1 MLCNI
6 LLTALKKIIAALVVG
21 RTLQDTV
28 LWSWVWKGEGC
39 IQISIFLYRCSESKQ
54 LCGLQFFVWKGAR
67 VYSVSGLENTIW
79 GEEATRI
86 NIASVVSLIS
96 SIFAWLSANFFL
108 FLLSTAY
115 SCESISLKSMQHL
128 LIQHTNKYKVYSKK
142 WKNRW

>member
-1 MLCNI
+1 MYIKQIYRMLCNI

-54 LCGLQFFVWKGAR
+54 LRGLQFFVWEGAR

-79 GEEATRI
+79 GRRGYK
-86 NIASVVSLIS
+86 NKYRFGGV
-96 SIFAWLSANFFL
+96 FDKFNFRMWLSANFSL
-108 FLLSTAY
+108 FFAQHRILLWKHFF
-115 SCESISLKSMQHL
+115 E
-128 LIQHTNKYKVYSKK
+128 KYATPVDPTHE
-142 WKNRW
+142 